1 MTPARQISA
10 QRILTLALLAA
21 AYFLAA
27 ALGLRLAIVNPSAS
41 LVWPPT
47 GIAMAAMLLLGTRV
61 WPAILAG
68 AFFVNLWTAGT
79 IATSLGIATG
89 NTLEA
94 IAGAFLVTRFA
105 GGRHAFTRPRFVL
118 RFALLAAALATTISA
133 TIGTTSLALG
143 GFVPRPG
150 YGAVWL
156 TWWLGDA
163 VGALVVTPVV
173 LLWRARPRLEW
184 QQDRTAEALA
194 LFLCLLFAT
203 QFVFGGA
210 FPSDIKN
217 YPLDFLC
224 IPPLVWAAYRFGPRE
239 AASGILLLAIAA
251 SWGTVL
257 GFGPFVRSDPN
268 ESLILTQAFIG
279 VAAVSTLVLATVVA
293 ERTSAEAQLRHLSQ
307 TDPLTGLANYR
318 LLMERLQR
326 EVIRSERTG
335 RPFSVVLLDVNRMK
349 QINDEHGHVA
359 GSRALCRIATA
370 LRASSRAVDTAARYG
385 GDEFVLLM
393 PESDA
398 PAAAELAGRI
408 IDSLARDHGATPV
421 TVSIGAATYPGD
433 GATMEALLEA
443 ADRALYR
450 MKNGDATRIR
460 S

>member
-1 MTPARQISA
+1 MTNPRPVSAR
-10 QRILTLALLAA
+10 RILTLALLAA

-47 GIAMAAMLLLGTRV
+47 GIAIAAMLLLGARV
-61 WPAILAG
+61 WPAIFAG

-79 IATSLGIATG
+79 VATSLGIATG

-94 IAGAFLVTRFA
+94 IAAVFLVTRFA
-105 GGRHAFTRPRFVL
+105 GGRHAFTRTRFVL
-118 RFALLAAALATTISA
+118 RFALLAAGLATMISA

-143 GFVPRPG
+143 GFVPWPD

-163 VGALVVTPVV
+163 VGALVITPPV
-173 LLWRARPRLEW
+173 LLWRAQPRIEW
-184 QQDRTAEALA
+184 QQDQVIEVLM

-257 GFGPFVRSDPN
+257 GFGPFVRSNPN
-268 ESLILTQAFIG
+268 ESLVLTQAFIG

-307 TDPLTGLANYR
+307 TDALTGLANYR

-370 LRASSRAVDTAARYG
+370 LRASSRAVDTAVRYG

-398 PAAAELAGRI
+398 TAAAELAGRVI
-408 IDSLARDHGATPV
+408 ESLARDPGATPV
-421 TVSIGAATYPGD
+421 TVSIGAATYPAD

-450 MKNGDATRIR
+450 MKDRDAARIR
-460 S
+460 A